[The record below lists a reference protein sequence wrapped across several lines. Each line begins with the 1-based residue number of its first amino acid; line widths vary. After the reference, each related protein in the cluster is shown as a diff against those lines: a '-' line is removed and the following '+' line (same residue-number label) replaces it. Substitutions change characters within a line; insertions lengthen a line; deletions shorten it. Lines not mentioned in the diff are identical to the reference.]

1 VGVHADAGALEAW
14 SRCALQE
21 ELLLMLMHG
30 LLGQGP
36 AVPKGTVLDWSGNPV
51 RPEATR
57 PPKESVAETGRSRN
71 MWVVNELSD
80 IDPESLARL
89 LRNSYPLP
97 QQNALCSR
105 MLSNDAH
112 MQACYRDMVTAIS
125 GLDWELLPFD
135 DSRQAKQIHKKMQ
148 EWVFAGSDKLDDLF
162 EHLLS
167 GEFYPFAGAEI
178 HWGNDY
184 LPTWDFELIDPSRW
198 WWELATDSA
207 KIRTLASPWMGEDLP
222 PNGFILHKSRSRPGP
237 RREGGLWKPAAW
249 LYLFKHFSD
258 SELMQFLE
266 LYGKPF
272 RTANYTRREDKD
284 SIYQAL
290 VDLGP
295 NGAGV
300 FPEGTLVTLTHGL
313 TTGSVDGYKHTREF
327 CNDEL
332 SELFV
337 GHPLMKSAKSG
348 SGTLAGGAA
357 MKVSE
362 KIVRGMARR
371 LANNLGTYLL
381 RSIVGFQMG
390 QKAIDKTPQWKFKYE
405 PPEDKESRAKTFVL
419 VNTLLAPLGKAIAE
433 EQLLDEF
440 NIVELVDRT
449 VNIDPAVDANGDPL
463 GGGAPGGGQAAA
475 SRRLAA
481 KKTTPVKTEDDA
493 GQLGKA
499 LGKKA
504 LQGYGAKAKAK
515 LAAAQ
520 TLEEFA
526 ASLWESYDEFS
537 TATLA
542 SVTRDTTVLAHL
554 IGQQDAAA
562 DAAGGTA

>member
-1 VGVHADAGALEAW
+1 MPL
-14 SRCALQE
+14 
-21 ELLLMLMHG
+21 HG
-30 LLGQGP
+30 LLSQAPQVPQG
-36 AVPKGTVLDWSGNPV
+36 VILDWSGNPV
-51 RPEATR
+51 RSEATR
-57 PPKESVAETGRSRN
+57 PPLESVAKTGRSRN
-71 MWVVNELSD
+71 MWSVNELTD
-80 IDPESLARL
+80 IDPESMARL

-105 MLSNDAH
+105 MLANDAH

-135 DSRQAKQIHKKMQ
+135 DSRDARAIHKKMQ
-148 EWVFAGSDKLDDLF
+148 DWVYEGTDKLDDLF

-167 GEFYPFAGAEI
+167 GEFYPFAGAETE
-178 HWGNDY
+178 WGDDY
-184 LPTWDFELIDPSRW
+184 LPTWNFELIDPARW
-198 WWELATDSA
+198 WWELQTDSA
-207 KIRTLASPWMGEDLP
+207 KIRTLDNPWMGEDLP
-222 PNGFILHKSRSRPGP
+222 PNGFILHKSRTRPGP

-266 LYGKPF
+266 QYGKPF
-272 RTANYTRREDKD
+272 RTANYSKREDRD

-300 FPEGTLVTLTHGL
+300 FPEGTIVTLTQGL
-313 TTGSVDGYKHTREF
+313 QSGSVDGYKHTREF

-381 RSIVGFQMG
+381 RPMVGFQLG
-390 QKAIDKTPQWKFKYE
+390 LSKIKKTPKWKFKYE
-405 PPEDKESRAKTFVL
+405 PPEDKESKAKTFVL
-419 VNTLLAPLGKAIAE
+419 VNTLLAPLGKAIGE
-433 EQLLDEF
+433 EQLSDEF
-440 NIVELVDRT
+440 NIVELVDRQ
-449 VNIDPAVDANGDPL
+449 VNVDPAVDQNGDPV
-463 GGGAPGGGQAAA
+463 GSPPNDGSSGQAAA
-475 SRRLAA
+475 RRRVMAT
-481 KKTTPVKTEDDA
+481 KKKSTPIQTEDDA
-493 GQLGKA
+493 SQLGA
-499 LGKKA
+499 SLGKKA
-504 LQGYGAKAKAK
+504 LQAIGKKAKAK
-515 LAAAQ
+515 LDEAT
-520 TLEEFA
+520 TLQEFA
-526 ASLWESYDEFS
+526 ASLFESYDEFAT
-537 TATLA
+537 TALA
-542 SVTRDTTVLAHL
+542 SVTRDTTIVAHL
-554 IGQQDAAA
+554 IGQEDAAA